1 MESSQDFN
9 SLQEEIQKSL
19 ISTIKSANRIA
30 SHDLSFQRTVN
41 PDVAEELDDK
51 TSRILDLSTRL
62 LNSAARACGLKP
74 PKLEDP
80 EDVDMNWRKVV
91 DVVDSVL
98 EKADRAIDEY
108 TGLVKQR
115 ENGDSDSVS
124 PLQLNHVEYS
134 SNTTSPNKNSKPK
147 QTKSTSK
154 VIRNANV
161 KKPQLDFEIKPNN
174 FPDGPWKPLL
184 TEKPHAEVSLDDS
197 LVTFVGDNGAPQY
210 VCINIIQRISLS
222 SLTTLSFTLGLNTH
236 MNQKYR
242 VCSTPIEYSRSWTR
256 YRLNQSSP
264 PQPRG

>member
-41 PDVAEELDDK
+41 PDVAEELDEK

-62 LNSAARACGLKP
+62 LNSAARGCGLKP

-108 TGLVKQR
+108 TGLIKQR

-124 PLQLNHVEYS
+124 PLQLYLVKYS
-134 SNTTSPNKNSKPK
+134 SNIFIAK
-147 QTKSTSK
+147 QELKAK
-154 VIRNANV
+154 ANQV
-161 KKPQLDFEIKPNN
+161 DQQSHPQR
-174 FPDGPWKPLL
+174 
-184 TEKPHAEVSLDDS
+184 
-197 LVTFVGDNGAPQY
+197 
-210 VCINIIQRISLS
+210 QREEA
-222 SLTTLSFTLGLNTH
+222 TA
-236 MNQKYR
+236 
-242 VCSTPIEYSRSWTR
+242 
-256 YRLNQSSP
+256 RL
-264 PQPRG
+264 